1 MTRQPPSEPSHP
13 SSPEPAADHLL
24 TLAGPAEAELK
35 EKRSKF
41 LAFALPVADEA
52 AASAAIDRIARRFH
66 DARHACTAWR
76 LGLPPDTVEN
86 RNDDGEPAGTAGE
99 PILAAIRKRDLVDV
113 LVVVV
118 RYFGGIKLG
127 TGGLARA
134 YGAAAE
140 QALEAATI
148 RRVLLGRE
156 FRVGFGYAQQ
166 KTVQRQIDLCGGR
179 LLEETYAADVTWRI
193 WLPHSACD
201 SFLASIREMTAGQ
214 VVPEALTDQTR
225 LT

>member
-1 MTRQPPSEPSHP
+1 MAP
-13 SSPEPAADHLL
+13 SSVPSPADDLAL
-24 TLAGPAEAELK
+24 TLAGPGEAELK
-35 EKRSKF
+35 EKRSRF
-41 LAFALPVADEA
+41 LAFALPIADEA
-52 AASAAIDRIARRFH
+52 DATARIDQIARRFH
-66 DARHACTAWR
+66 DARHVCTAWR

-86 RNDDGEPAGTAGE
+86 RNDDGEPGGTAGE
-99 PILAAIRKRDLVDV
+99 PMLVAIRRRELVDV

-140 QALEAATI
+140 EALEAAPL

-156 FRVGFGYAQQ
+156 FGLDFAYAQQ
-166 KTVQRQIDLCGGR
+166 KTIRRLLDQCGGR
-179 LLEETYAADVTWRI
+179 LLEETYAVDVAWRI
-193 WLPHSACD
+193 WLPHSVCD
-201 SFLASIREMTAGQ
+201 RFLESLREATAGQ
-214 VVPEALTDQTR
+214 VQPRPLTDQTR